1 MNRVMVT
8 GATTPIGRRLIERLL
23 ADPGTA
29 LVLAVGA
36 EADPVP
42 LAKRDPNRYR
52 YRQVDLTRPRELHDL
67 LYADGRELAVDVVV
81 HNALHRRAHDEGPRI
96 HALNVECTRDL
107 LSLAERHPSV
117 RRFVFRSAS
126 AVYRL
131 DPRRSTLLGEDDPL
145 DLSPQAPQKV
155 RDRVEADLT
164 VCTRMG
170 MSSMQIVVLR
180 CAEILAADV
189 GSQLY
194 DYLGSRVCL
203 KPAGFDPM
211 LNLLSL
217 EDAARA
223 LELAVR
229 GASSGVF
236 NVPGADVLPLSR
248 AIERWGRVPVPLP
261 GPLLAPL
268 YRLRARTLGSDFR
281 YDLNYRRFHFSAV
294 LDGRRAQRELGYEPQ
309 HRIDWPYPQSSG
321 NQS

>member
-1 MNRVMVT
+1 MVT
-8 GATTPIGRRLIERLL
+8 GATTPIGRRLVERLL
-23 ADPGTA
+23 ADPGTT

-36 EADPVP
+36 EPDPLP
-42 LAKRDPNRYR
+42 LAVRDPERYR

-67 LYADGRELAVDVVV
+67 LFSDGRQLRIETVV

-107 LSLAERHPSV
+107 LSLAERHPTV
-117 RRFVFRSAS
+117 GRFVFRSAS

-131 DPRRSTLLGEDDPL
+131 DPRGSTLLSEDDPL
-145 DLSPQAPQKV
+145 ELSPSAPQKV

-170 MSSMQIVVLR
+170 MSPLQIVVLR

-189 GSQLY
+189 GSQLW
-194 DYLGSRVCL
+194 DYLGSKVCL
-203 KPAGFDPM
+203 RPTGFDPM

-223 LELAVR
+223 LQLAVQGPER
-229 GASSGVF
+229 GVF
-236 NVPGADVLPLSR
+236 NVPGRDVLPLSR
-248 AIERWGRVPVPLP
+248 AIELWGRVEIPLP

-268 YRLRARTLGSDFR
+268 YRLRARAIGSDFR
-281 YDLNYRRFHFSAV
+281 YDLNFRRFHFSAV
-294 LDGRRAQRELGYEPQ
+294 LDGRRAQRELGYEPL
-309 HRIDWPYPQSSG
+309 HRIVWPYSQSSG
-321 NQS
+321 SHS